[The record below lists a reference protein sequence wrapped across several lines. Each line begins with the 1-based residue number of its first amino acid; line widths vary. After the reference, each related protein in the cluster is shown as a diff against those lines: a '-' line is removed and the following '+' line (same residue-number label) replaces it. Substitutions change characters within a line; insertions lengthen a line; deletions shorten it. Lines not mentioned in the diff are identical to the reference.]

1 MDNMTL
7 NAPDTTLA
15 MMDLAQHQKM
25 QRLQSMVE
33 EKDVR
38 RIDKAARDFEAVFLA
53 EMMKP
58 MFEGLSTDPPFGG
71 GKAEEIFRGI
81 LLQEYGKNIASTQS
95 IGIADHVKAALLK
108 M

>member
-1 MDNMTL
+1 MDIQS
-7 NAPDTTLA
+7 PDITMALSQATQQTKLQNLKDMA
-15 MMDLAQHQKM
+15 SEADLK
-25 QRLQSMVE
+25 RTG
-33 EKDVR
+33 D
-38 RIDKAARDFEAVFLA
+38 AAREFEAVFVA
-53 EMMKP
+53 EMLKP
-58 MFEGLSTDPPFGG
+58 MFEDLNTAPPFGG